1 MPSGSVHATGKGS
14 QGRGPARLIQQFHS
28 VSSPN
33 ELTRFHLHSGLVCVT
48 LTLHISHFQMKCVSS
63 LDQVG
68 KKEDRAMVRVI

>member
-1 MPSGSVHATGKGS
+1 MPSGSVHARGKGS
-14 QGRGPARLIQQFHS
+14 QGRGPAWLIQQSHS

-33 ELTRFHLHSGLVCVT
+33 ELTRFHLHRGLVCVT
-48 LTLHISHFQMKCVSS
+48 LTLHISHFQVECVGS